1 MKNKFFATLVVL
13 LAATASIFAQT
24 INHGHGLQE
33 YKLDNG
39 LTVFLWEDKDAT
51 DVHGR
56 VVCRAGAVD
65 EPSDYSG
72 LAHYLEHMLFKG
84 TDKIGAIDWEKEK
97 PLYEQI
103 IKLYDE
109 FNAETDEN
117 KRLELIKKI
126 NEVSL
131 EAAQYGATNDFANL
145 TEGYGGD
152 NLNAFTSYDLTAYFN
167 TFPAGA
173 LEKWLEINSER
184 LLNPVFRSFQAEL
197 ENVYEEFNMYQD
209 DLGTHQ
215 RTFLFGNIYKGT
227 PYERDVIG
235 FQHHLKNPSLSKL
248 IEFFQTWYVP
258 NNMCLMLVGNFDAE
272 SAKPLIAEK
281 FGRLQPK
288 ELPARAEFVDTKI
301 EGTEKFKAKLGY
313 TPQVYW
319 VYPGIKKGDKDELAL
334 SVALQLL
341 NNGHNT
347 GLLDKLMLD
356 NTLSTA
362 YVSLDS
368 RREAG
373 RIMVFGMPYYD
384 VAQRTFETFGQT
396 QRYITKE
403 IDKLRNEQTIPDWL
417 FKSVKD
423 QLLQGYTTQFES
435 TDARV
440 NMVTY
445 SFAYG
450 EGIDAYLNEDKAI
463 QAITK
468 ADVVRVINKY
478 LPADAK
484 CMTLEMTEG
493 DPKKNKLAKP
503 AIKPLNPPKGVETAY
518 AKEFKAIPVTPQIE
532 VFNNFADV
540 TERELYKNVKLF
552 YTPNT
557 ENGVFSLTLKY
568 GVGTHEMP
576 KLQYAASLMNTA
588 GMMPNL
594 DAQAVRRQYS
604 ELGATFGF
612 SVSDSYFYITVNGD
626 EKNLDAILALL
637 SKHVMMPNL
646 DDKQIKSVISNAY
659 WSRYSEK
666 RNPEVVADALLQYV
680 LYGEHSHY
688 IDRIPMEELYKYSV
702 TPDGEIIE
710 NYLVNKT
717 NLTTTIQEAFGY
729 AVDIHYCGQKPIDEV
744 AKSMNAIPMK
754 ERMLDTNSPYYHAR
768 QTYDKTNVVFLADSK
783 VQQAKVYF
791 YANSNPYDIKDEV
804 GYDAFNQYFSGGF
817 SGLVMNEIREKRSMA
832 YTAYGYVSTP
842 SIAGKDSYLFGY
854 VGTQGD
860 KVADAID
867 VFMSLLT
874 DMPAPENAEERMEN
888 IRTYLHQSALTA
900 KPGMRAKSQVF
911 EQWKKLGYTDDPAK
925 VNMTTIDNLTYE
937 DIKAFYEAN
946 IKGKP
951 VTIVVIGDPK
961 TIDQKAIQAKWGKI
975 TKMSPNKLFKGG
987 I

>member
-1 MKNKFFATLVVL
+1 MSINENDSRVRRTKKLIRQGLVELAKNKSISKITVKELTDCVDINRGTFYLHYKDVYDLVE
-13 LAATASIFAQT
+13 SIE
-24 INHGHGLQE
+24 NE
-33 YKLDNG
+33 
-39 LTVFLWEDKDAT
+39 
-51 DVHGR
+51 
-56 VVCRAGAVD
+56 
-65 EPSDYSG
+65 
-72 LAHYLEHMLFKG
+72 
-84 TDKIGAIDWEKEK
+84 
-97 PLYEQI
+97 
-103 IKLYDE
+103 LYDE

-319 VYPGIKKGDKDELAL
+319 VYPGVKKGDKDELAL

-373 RIMVFGMPYYD
+373 RIMVVGVPYYD
-384 VAQRTFETFGQT
+384 VQQSKFETFTQT

-403 IDKLRNEQTIPDWL
+403 IDKLRSEQTIPDWL

-423 QLLQGYTTQFES
+423 QLLQSYTTQFES
-435 TDARV
+435 TDAKV
-440 NMVTY
+440 NMITY
-445 SFAYG
+445 SYAYA
-450 EGIDAYLNEDKAI
+450 EGIEAYLKEDEAI
-463 QAITK
+463 RAITK
-468 ADVVRVINKY
+468 ADVVRVINQY
-478 LPADAK
+478 LPKDAK

-503 AIKPLNPPKGVETAY
+503 AIKPLNPPKGVFSILSANLYSHQPYIFIIHLLIVSTSLSRSSGVFFLPIIPSGYNSACNLEKFNSTESKNFEVSSGDSFPLY
-518 AKEFKAIPVTPQIE
+518 AKNDTSLFLPIIAFFKKSFSDTPY
-532 VFNNFADV
+532 V
-540 TERELYKNVKLF
+540 
-552 YTPNT
+552 
-557 ENGVFSLTLKY
+557 
-568 GVGTHEMP
+568 
-576 KLQYAASLMNTA
+576 AASA
-588 GMMPNL
+588 
-594 DAQAVRRQYS
+594 
-604 ELGATFGF
+604 
-612 SVSDSYFYITVNGD
+612 
-626 EKNLDAILALL
+626 
-637 SKHVMMPNL
+637 
-646 DDKQIKSVISNAY
+646 SVIN
-659 WSRYSEK
+659 
-666 RNPEVVADALLQYV
+666 V
-680 LYGEHSHY
+680 
-688 IDRIPMEELYKYSV
+688 ISV
-702 TPDGEIIE
+702 
-710 NYLVNKT
+710 
-717 NLTTTIQEAFGY
+717 
-729 AVDIHYCGQKPIDEV
+729 
-744 AKSMNAIPMK
+744 
-754 ERMLDTNSPYYHAR
+754 
-768 QTYDKTNVVFLADSK
+768 
-783 VQQAKVYF
+783 
-791 YANSNPYDIKDEV
+791 
-804 GYDAFNQYFSGGF
+804 
-817 SGLVMNEIREKRSMA
+817 
-832 YTAYGYVSTP
+832 
-842 SIAGKDSYLFGY
+842 
-854 VGTQGD
+854 
-860 KVADAID
+860 
-867 VFMSLLT
+867 
-874 DMPAPENAEERMEN
+874 
-888 IRTYLHQSALTA
+888 
-900 KPGMRAKSQVF
+900 
-911 EQWKKLGYTDDPAK
+911 
-925 VNMTTIDNLTYE
+925 
-937 DIKAFYEAN
+937 
-946 IKGKP
+946 
-951 VTIVVIGDPK
+951 
-961 TIDQKAIQAKWGKI
+961 
-975 TKMSPNKLFKGG
+975 
-987 I
+987 

>member
-1 MKNKFFATLVVL
+1 MKNKLFATLVVL
-13 LAATASIFAQT
+13 LMATASIVAQT
-24 INHGHGLQE
+24 INHGRGLQE
-33 YKLDNG
+33 YKLENG
-39 LTVFLWEDKDAT
+39 LTVFLWEDKEAT

-84 TDKIGAIDWEKEK
+84 TDKIGAIDWAKEK

-103 IKLYDE
+103 IALYNE
-109 FNAETDEN
+109 FNAETDEA

-131 EAAQYGATNDFANL
+131 EAAQYGATDDFSNL
-145 TEGYGGD
+145 TEGYGGA

-167 TFPAGA
+167 SFPASA
-173 LEKWLEINSER
+173 LEKWLELNSER

-209 DLGTHQ
+209 ELGTHQ
-215 RTFLFGNIYKGT
+215 RQFLFGNIYKGT

-235 FQHHLKNPSLSKL
+235 YQHHLKNPSLSKL
-248 IEFFQTWYVP
+248 IEFFETWYVP

-288 ELPARAEFVDTKI
+288 EIPARAKFEDTQFV
-301 EGTEKFKAKLGY
+301 GNEKFKAKLGY
-313 TPQVYW
+313 SPMVYW
-319 VYPGIKKGDKDELAL
+319 VYPGVKKGSKDELAL
-334 SVALQLL
+334 SVAFNLL
-341 NNGHNT
+341 NNSHST

-373 RIMVFGMPYYD
+373 RIMVVGVPYYD
-384 VAQRTFETFGQT
+384 VQQRTFETFAQT

-403 IDKLRNEQTIPDWL
+403 IDKLRNENTIPDWL
-417 FKSVKD
+417 FNSVIA
-423 QLLQGYTTQFES
+423 QLLQSYTTQFES
-435 TDARV
+435 TDAKV

-450 EGIDAYLNEDKAI
+450 EGIDAYLNENEAI
-463 QAITK
+463 KAITK
-468 ADVVRVINKY
+468 ADVVRVINQY

-484 CMTLEMTEG
+484 HMTLEITEG

-503 AIKPLNPPKGVETAY
+503 AIKPLNPPKGVETPY
-518 AKEFKAIPVTPQIE
+518 AKEFKAIPVTPQVE

-552 YTPNT
+552 YAPNT
-557 ENGVFSLTLKY
+557 ENNVFSLTLKY
-568 GVGTHEMP
+568 GVGTHELP
-576 KLQYAASLMNTA
+576 KLEYAASLMNTA

-604 ELGATFGF
+604 ELGATFSFG
-612 SVSDSYFYITVNGD
+612 VSESYFYITVHGD
-626 EKNLDAILALL
+626 ENNLDQILALL

-646 DDKQIKSVISNAY
+646 DDKQIKSVVSNAY

-666 RNPEVVADALLQYV
+666 RNPNTVASALLEYV
-680 LYGEHSHY
+680 LYGENSHF
-688 IDRIPMEELYKYSV
+688 IDRIPMEELYTYSV
-702 TPDGEIIE
+702 TPDGQLIE

-754 ERMLDTNSPYYHAR
+754 ERMVDTKSPFIRTR
-768 QTYDKTNVVFLADSK
+768 QTYDKTNVMFLADSR
-783 VQQAKVYF
+783 VQQAKIYF
-791 YANSNPYDIKDEV
+791 YANSNPYDIKEDV

-832 YTAYGYVSTP
+832 YTAYGNLSQGALP
-842 SIAGKDSYLFGY
+842 GMDSYLFGY
-854 VGTQGD
+854 IGTQGD
-860 KVADAID
+860 KVADAVD
-867 VFMSLLT
+867 VFMSLLS
-874 DMPAPENAEERMEN
+874 DMPAPENEEERMEN
-888 IRTYLHQSALTA
+888 IRTYLHQAALTA
-900 KPGMRAKSQVF
+900 KPGMRSKSQVF
-911 EQWKKLGYTDDPAK
+911 EAWKKLGYTEDPAK
-925 VNMTTIDNLTYE
+925 VNMTAIDNLTYE
-937 DIKAFYEAN
+937 DIKAFYEKN
-946 IKGKP
+946 VKGKP
-951 VTIVVIGDPK
+951 VTIVIVGDPK
-961 TIDQKAIQAKWGKI
+961 TIDQKALKAKWGKI
-975 TKMSPNKLFKGG
+975 TKVSAGKLFKGG
-987 I
+987 L